1 MHFYLLILFLINFLK
16 IISVDSKPFV
26 MANADEYPQY
36 RDYLRKK
43 FGTNPSK
50 FGPPDDELPEY
61 KEYLKNL
68 EANNSPIFEQNDQV
82 FEFEQ
87 LGNKLN
93 LPLPCTEI
101 KDDSGGY
108 NFYCIALFLL
118 WVMIILCALI
128 YQLRSLII
136 LKAEIAIQA
145 VRKSDKN
152 NKEFNN
158 YEYPAN

>member
-101 KDDSGGY
+101 KDDSGGIVSFMGNDY
-108 NFYCIALFLL
+108 F
-118 WVMIILCALI
+118 
-128 YQLRSLII
+128 
-136 LKAEIAIQA
+136 
-145 VRKSDKN
+145 VRINLSTSITYYIESRNSYTSGSKIR
-152 NKEFNN
+152 
-158 YEYPAN
+158 